1 MYCKTLKRY
10 LEKKNSQKT
19 ITYKGG
25 PFGTMLLS
33 TLCFFSVGTAF
44 DSGAA
49 RPLYTH
55 LWPEAEG
62 WGGEESTESKAL
74 RAGCLSGS
82 DNAIHFKS
90 ASFNRVINDC

>member
-55 LWPEAEG
+55 L
-62 WGGEESTESKAL
+62 
-74 RAGCLSGS
+74 
-82 DNAIHFKS
+82 
-90 ASFNRVINDC
+90 